1 MDKNRL
7 KHSISVARK
16 MVEIVTKMNLTER
29 EKKIC
34 FLIGYNHDIVYECTD
49 K

>member
-16 MVEIVTKMNLTER
+16 MVEIATKMNLTKN
-29 EKKIC
+29 EKKKI
-34 FLIGYNHDIVYECTD
+34 F
-49 K
+49 